1 MTAYTLK
8 NDQITVRVAGTGGEL
23 RSIQTAD
30 GTEYLWQPDPAF
42 WVRQAPHLFPFVG
55 RLMEGRYT
63 WDGKS
68 YELGCHGFFR
78 DQELSLLDRTE
89 DSVVL
94 SITAAEDTYPNY
106 PRPFTVSLTY
116 RLAGSR
122 VEIAFRVENP
132 GEKELAFGYGGHPGF
147 FVPLEEGL
155 AFEDYCLDFGAPC
168 PAVQVMMSDACF
180 LQGPDAPYPLEE
192 GRYLPLRHGLFD
204 RDAVILKDTTG
215 TVTLR
220 SRKGK
225 RGVTVRYPGM
235 PYLGIWHKPKAAAPY
250 VCLEPWVSLPGRQD
264 IIEDFGEK
272 PDLVR
277 LAPGEVYD
285 NRWSIEVF

>member
-78 DQELSLLDRTE
+78 DQELTLLDRTE

-147 FVPLEEGL
+147 FVPLEKGL

-180 LQGPDAPYPLEE
+180 LQGPDLPYPLEE

-225 RGVTVRYPGM
+225 RGVTVRYPRM

-250 VCLEPWVSLPGRQD
+250 VCLEPWVSLPSREGVV
-264 IIEDFGEK
+264 EDLSQQF
-272 PDLVR
+272 DLVSLDPR
-277 LAPGEVYD
+277 QRYE
-285 NRWSIEVF
+285 NRWTVTIF